1 MLERLFLRLQK
12 NIDSVLMVFISSALV
27 VGLFTLYS
35 ASGRNIIL
43 VLNQLFYIGLG
54 FILLWVTAKIH
65 PKYFQKLALP
75 IYIVGLLLLFG
86 VMFFGQSSHGA
97 KRWLNLGLF
106 KMQPSEIMR
115 IAVPIAMA
123 WYLSKRENKRH
134 AIDYVIAS
142 LFFILPVIL
151 IINQPDLGTGLLIAA
166 SGFYILFL
174 AGLNWK
180 FIVGGG
186 IGLFSLTPFIW
197 THLHDYQKNRVL
209 ILLDPS
215 QDPLGSGYHTIQSSI
230 AMGSG
235 GLIGKGWLNGT
246 QGQLDF
252 LPERTTDFIFAVF
265 SEEFG
270 LLGNLLLLGLYGL
283 IIGRSLMIASQAKNT
298 FTRLLAANIGLT
310 FFTYIFINIAMVSG
324 IMPVVGV
331 PLPLISFGGTS
342 MTIILVSFGI
352 LMSVHSHKELVG
364 SS

>member
-1 MLERLFLRLQK
+1 MLERLISRLQK
-12 NIDSVLMVFISSALV
+12 NIDSILMIFISSALV

-54 FILLWVTAKIH
+54 FILLWITARIH
-65 PKYFQKLALP
+65 PKYYEKLALP
-75 IYIVGLLLLFG
+75 IYIVGLLLLLG

-97 KRWLNLGLF
+97 KRWLNLGAF

-115 IAVPIAMA
+115 LAVPIAMA

-151 IINQPDLGTGLLIAA
+151 IINQPDLGTGLLITA

-180 FIVGGG
+180 FIVGGS
-186 IGLFSLTPFIW
+186 IGLFSLAPFIW
-197 THLHDYQKNRVL
+197 THLHDYQKNRLL

-230 AMGSG
+230 AIGSG

-265 SEEFG
+265 S
-270 LLGNLLLLGLYGL
+270 
-283 IIGRSLMIASQAKNT
+283 
-298 FTRLLAANIGLT
+298 
-310 FFTYIFINIAMVSG
+310 
-324 IMPVVGV
+324 
-331 PLPLISFGGTS
+331 
-342 MTIILVSFGI
+342 
-352 LMSVHSHKELVG
+352 
-364 SS
+364 

>member
-1 MLERLFLRLQK
+1 MLERLFPRLQK
-12 NIDSVLMVFISSALV
+12 NIDPMLMIFISSTLV

-54 FILLWVTAKIH
+54 FILLWVTAGIH
-65 PKYFQKLALP
+65 PKYYEKFALP
-75 IYIVGLLLLFG
+75 IYIIGLLLLVG

-97 KRWLNLGLF
+97 KRWLNLGVF

-115 IAVPIAMA
+115 IAVPISMA
-123 WYLSKRENKRH
+123 WSKRENERH

-166 SGFYILFL
+166 SGVYILFL

-180 FIVGGG
+180 FIVGG
-186 IGLFSLTPFIW
+186 IVGLFSLTPIIW
-197 THLHDYQKNRVL
+197 THLHDYQKNRLL
-209 ILLDPS
+209 ILLDAS
-215 QDPLGSGYHTIQSSI
+215 QDPLGSGYHAIQSSI

-252 LPERTTDFIFAVF
+252 LPEQTTDFIFAVF

-270 LLGNLLLLGLYGL
+270 LLGNLLLLGLFAF
-283 IIGRSLMIASQAKNT
+283 IIGRSLVIASQAKNT
-298 FTRLLAANIGLT
+298 FSRLLAANIGLT

-342 MTIILVSFGI
+342 MTIILISFGI

>member
-12 NIDSVLMVFISSALV
+12 NIDPTLMIFISSALV

-35 ASGRNIIL
+35 ASGRSIIV

-54 FILLWVTAKIH
+54 FILLWITAKIH
-65 PKYFQKLALP
+65 PKYYEKFALL
-75 IYIVGLLLLFG
+75 IYILGLLLLLG

-142 LFFILPVIL
+142 LFFIFPVIL

-180 FIVGGG
+180 FIVGS
-186 IGLFSLTPFIW
+186 IVGLFSLTPIIW
-197 THLHDYQKNRVL
+197 THLHDYQKNRLL
-209 ILLDPS
+209 ILLDSS
-215 QDPLGSGYHTIQSSI
+215 QDPLGSGYHVIQSSI

-270 LLGNLLLLGLYGL
+270 LLGNLLLLGLFAL
-283 IIGRSLMIASQAKNT
+283 IIGRSRWQAGRTPTLLEIVLASD
-298 FTRLLAANIGLT
+298 
-310 FFTYIFINIAMVSG
+310 
-324 IMPVVGV
+324 
-331 PLPLISFGGTS
+331 
-342 MTIILVSFGI
+342 
-352 LMSVHSHKELVG
+352 H
-364 SS
+364 

>member
-97 KRWLNLGLF
+97 KRWLNLGIF

-142 LFFILPVIL
+142 LFFYFACHP
-151 IINQPDLGTGLLIAA
+151 
-166 SGFYILFL
+166 Y
-174 AGLNWK
+174 
-180 FIVGGG
+180 
-186 IGLFSLTPFIW
+186 
-197 THLHDYQKNRVL
+197 YQ
-209 ILLDPS
+209 S
-215 QDPLGSGYHTIQSSI
+215 
-230 AMGSG
+230 A
-235 GLIGKGWLNGT
+235 
-246 QGQLDF
+246 
-252 LPERTTDFIFAVF
+252 
-265 SEEFG
+265 
-270 LLGNLLLLGLYGL
+270 
-283 IIGRSLMIASQAKNT
+283 
-298 FTRLLAANIGLT
+298 
-310 FFTYIFINIAMVSG
+310 
-324 IMPVVGV
+324 
-331 PLPLISFGGTS
+331 
-342 MTIILVSFGI
+342 
-352 LMSVHSHKELVG
+352 
-364 SS
+364 